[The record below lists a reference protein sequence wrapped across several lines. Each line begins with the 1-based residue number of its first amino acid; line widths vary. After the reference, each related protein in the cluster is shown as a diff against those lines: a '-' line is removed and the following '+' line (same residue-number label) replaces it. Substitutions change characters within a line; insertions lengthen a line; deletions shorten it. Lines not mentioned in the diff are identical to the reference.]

1 MNGSKSVRNL
11 TQGKI
16 SSQILFFAIPVIIGN
31 LLQELYNVVDTL
43 IVGQTLGE
51 IKLAAVGSTSSLNFF
66 ALGFFIGLSAGCSVI
81 TSQHF
86 GANDMERVK
95 KSVAAHIIIGVVSAV
110 VLTVCADVN
119 RFHKYCE
126 LRGAVAGYNNFLWFQ
141 VSTVDATIC
150 SQAMVTAAES
160 MGLGAC
166 FLGTVTYM
174 AQPIAEL
181 LALPKHVI
189 PVTTI
194 TLGYPAECPPLT
206 ERLPL
211 EAVVHEEQYQDY
223 DARRLETLYS
233 DFEKLP
239 QIQGYIK
246 EAKQENLAK
255 VFTEVRYTREDA
267 LKFSK
272 SYMDF
277 AKQQDMI

>member
-1 MNGSKSVRNL
+1 MAEENL
-11 TQGKI
+11 KE
-16 SSQILFFAIPVIIGN
+16 
-31 LLQELYNVVDTL
+31 LLSRRTIRRYTNQ
-43 IVGQTLGE
+43 E
-51 IKLAAVGSTSSLNFF
+51 IKEEDLKKILQAGIRASNCGNMQLYSIILTRQKERKE
-66 ALGFFIGLSAGCSVI
+66 ALRKL
-81 TSQHF
+81 HF
-86 GANDMERVK
+86 NQQQ
-95 KSVAAHIIIGVVSAV
+95 VSEAAV

-174 AQPIAEL
+174 AQPIADL
-181 LALPKHVI
+181 LALPEHVI

-211 EAVVHEEQYQDY
+211 EAVVHEEQYRDY
-223 DARRLETLYS
+223 DSQRLEELYS

-246 EAKQENLAK
+246 ESKQENLAK
-255 VFTEVRYTREDA
+255 VFTEVRYTKEDA

-277 AKQQDMI
+277 AKQQDMM